1 MLSFGQLTAPIASA
15 YTIVLHVSMTY
26 FAKVDVTKPPN
37 VDRPQ
42 ESGISTQHFIAG
54 STAWRVEDAQSGS
67 EMNRQVMAVVGTWKM
82 PLVHGCFFPY
92 V

>member
-1 MLSFGQLTAPIASA
+1 M
-15 YTIVLHVSMTY
+15 SMTY

-37 VDRPQ
+37 IDRPQ

-67 EMNRQVMAVVGTWKM
+67 EMNRQAMAVVGTWKM
-82 PLVHGCFFPY
+82 PLVHGCFFSLC
-92 V
+92 VGNTSNVKMVNRCI